1 MKAKFW
7 IEKWEEGNFGWHQE
21 SLNRVLLDHWP
32 KLELKASSKVLVPL
46 CGKSKDMVY
55 FTEQGHN
62 PRVLITLKYKL
73 NRQRI
78 VKDFRRNR
86 NKKKPS

>member
-1 MKAKFW
+1 NGVF
-7 IEKWEEGNFGWHQE
+7 
-21 SLNRVLLDHWP
+21 
-32 KLELKASSKVLVPL
+32 
-46 CGKSKDMVY
+46 Y